1 MIIII
6 LLNLCHLNET
16 LSFRFLIRIILLF
29 SRWLILLFLLH
40 LAAFPTIMDK
50 SDLTPAAN
58 TGFLRLIR
66 LPAIACAS
74 FMYEEQFK
82 TNGKNG
88 SSTAGA
94 WPYSTAIW
102 QHKEIVSPVSFPS
115 DFFHRV
121 MNTRALFVR
130 NYRKLQQWNSKNFF
144 FIILSY

>member
-1 MIIII
+1 M
-6 LLNLCHLNET
+6 LNLCYLNET
-16 LSFRFLIRIILLF
+16 LLFRFLIRIILLF

-94 WPYSTAIW
+94 LTLLNGYLATWRNCIASFIS
-102 QHKEIVSPVSFPS
+102 ERLFPS
-115 DFFHRV
+115 CFV
-121 MNTRALFVR
+121 INTWTLFLR
-130 NYRKLQQWNSKNFF
+130 NYRKLQQWNSM
-144 FIILSY
+144 